1 MQDDNKDDPKTGEDD
16 ELEDLQDAIR
26 ASLRESFEQ
35 VTVYNRS
42 LSRTDFGMMGENVA
56 LDEATTRVEH
66 LHGHVSLA
74 IAHEGALNAGV
85 DSDIG
90 MSPHEPLY
98 IGDDE
103 PHVFLGRYSAFVG
116 STVCF
121 LSWSLLPSMVE

>member
-1 MQDDNKDDPKTGEDD
+1 MQDDSKDDLKAGEDD

-26 ASLRESFEQ
+26 ASLTEPFEQ
-35 VTVYNRS
+35 VTVYHRS

-56 LDEATTRVEH
+56 LDEATTQVEH
-66 LHGHVSLA
+66 LHEHVSLA

-85 DSDIG
+85 DSDTG
-90 MSPHEPLY
+90 TSQHEPLY
-98 IGDDE
+98 LGDDE

-121 LSWSLLPSMVE
+121 LSWSPVPSTVD